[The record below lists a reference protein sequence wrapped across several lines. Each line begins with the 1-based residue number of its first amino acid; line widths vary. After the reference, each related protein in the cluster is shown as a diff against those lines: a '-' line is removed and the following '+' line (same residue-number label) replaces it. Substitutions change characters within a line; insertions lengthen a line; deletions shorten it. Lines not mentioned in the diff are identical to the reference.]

1 MREPEGATMDGD
13 DTLTRSMHDLGL
25 ATWFGGSLMGA
36 IGLNSAS
43 AAVEKPKDR
52 VRVANAGWA
61 RWTPVNLAA
70 IGAYVVGGA
79 ALTWSNRDRLRAQQG
94 VGQVSLVKTGVSAL
108 ALAATAY
115 SRYLGQKIMDAGE
128 TPVRDAVTPDEE
140 TPPEVAKAQRQLK
153 VLQWAIP
160 AHVGAL
166 IIISSKMGEQQ
177 KPQSMVAGL
186 ARRLLPGAA

>member
-1 MREPEGATMDGD
+1 MDED

-36 IGLNSAS
+36 VGLNSAS

>member
-1 MREPEGATMDGD
+1 MMDGD
-13 DTLTRSMHDLGL
+13 DTLARSIHDLGL

-36 IGLNSAS
+36 VGLNGAS
-43 AAVEKPKDR
+43 AAVGKPKDR
-52 VRVANAGWA
+52 IRVSSAGWA

-94 VGQVSLVKTGVSAL
+94 VGQVSMVKTGVSAL

-115 SRYLGQKIMDAGE
+115 SRYLGQKIMDADE
-128 TPVRDAVTPDEE
+128 VRVQDAVTPNEE

-177 KPQSMVAGL
+177 KPQTMVAGL
-186 ARRLLPGAA
+186 ARRLLPNAA